1 MNNVYEMILS
11 KNVGDIDYR
20 FMREH
25 VFDNIERMK
34 SYESWKKKLDEY
46 IEKWQK
52 LGLLE
57 GLEGEGLKE
66 RVALAYEELATLI
79 SFSVYKWTN
88 DYFEAVLFPMVRRII
103 SGIGDKFNIKTFYY
117 LLRENIDFIAKTFDD
132 MQWNMKAYNGRIDIE
147 AEFVVTIS
155 EVIADIMTSED
166 DWTTEDFRNEINDK
180 ITELKLDIDERT
192 RNNHTDA

>member
-1 MNNVYEMILS
+1 MNNVYETILS

-25 VFDNIERMK
+25 IFDNIERMK
-34 SYESWKKKLDEY
+34 SYEPWKKKLDEY
-46 IEKWQK
+46 VERWDK
-52 LGLLE
+52 LGFIE
-57 GLEGEGLKE
+57 GLQGETRE
-66 RVALAYEELATLI
+66 MAALAFEQLAILI
-79 SFSVYKWTN
+79 IFSVYKWTN
-88 DYFEAVLFPMVRRII
+88 DYFDTVLFPIVRRII
-103 SGIGDKFNIKTFYY
+103 DKIGDKFSTKTFYY
-117 LLRENIDFIAKTFDD
+117 TLRNNLNFIAKKFDD
-132 MQWNMKAYNGRIDIE
+132 MQWNMEAYNGRIDIE
-147 AEFVVTIS
+147 AEFVITIS

>member
-1 MNNVYEMILS
+1 MNKVDEMILS
-11 KNVGDIDYR
+11 ENVGDIDYR

-34 SYESWKKKLDEY
+34 SYEPWKKKLDEY
-46 IEKWQK
+46 VERWDK
-52 LGLLE
+52 LGFIE
-57 GLEGEGLKE
+57 GLQGEAKE
-66 RVALAYEELATLI
+66 MTALAFEQLATLI
-79 SFSVYKWTN
+79 IFSVYKWTN
-88 DYFEAVLFPMVRRII
+88 DYFDTVLFPIVRRII
-103 SGIGDKFNIKTFYY
+103 DKIGDKFSTKTFYY
-117 LLRENIDFIAKTFDD
+117 MLRDNLNFIAKKFDD
-132 MQWNMKAYNGRIDIE
+132 MQWNMEAYNGRIDIE
-147 AEFVVTIS
+147 AEFVITIS

>member
-1 MNNVYEMILS
+1 MNNVDEMILS

-25 VFDNIERMK
+25 VFDNLERMK
-34 SYESWKKKLDEY
+34 SYEPWKKKLDEY
-46 IEKWQK
+46 VERWDK
-52 LGLLE
+52 LGFIE
-57 GLEGEGLKE
+57 GLQGETKE
-66 RVALAYEELATLI
+66 MTALAFEQLATLI
-79 SFSVYKWTN
+79 IFSVYKWTN
-88 DYFEAVLFPMVRRII
+88 DYFDTVLFPIVRRII
-103 SGIGDKFNIKTFYY
+103 DKIGDKFSTKTFYY
-117 LLRENIDFIAKTFDD
+117 MLRNNLNFIAKKFDD
-132 MQWNMKAYNGRIDIE
+132 MQWNMEAYNGRIDIE
-147 AEFVVTIS
+147 AEFVITIS

>member
-1 MNNVYEMILS
+1 MNNADEMILS

-34 SYESWKKKLDEY
+34 SYEPWKKKLDEY
-46 IEKWQK
+46 IERWDK
-52 LGLLE
+52 LGFIE
-57 GLEGEGLKE
+57 GLQGETKE
-66 RVALAYEELATLI
+66 MAALAFEQLATLI
-79 SFSVYKWTN
+79 IFSVYKWTN
-88 DYFEAVLFPMVRRII
+88 DYFDTVLFPIVRRII
-103 SGIGDKFNIKTFYY
+103 DKIGDKFSTQTFYY
-117 LLRENIDFIAKTFDD
+117 MLRNNINFISKKFDD

-147 AEFVVTIS
+147 AEFVITIS

-166 DWTTEDFRNEINDK
+166 DWTTEDFRNEIDDK

>member
-1 MNNVYEMILS
+1 MNNADEMILS

-34 SYESWKKKLDEY
+34 SYEPWKKKLDEY
-46 IEKWQK
+46 IERWDK
-52 LGLLE
+52 LGFIE
-57 GLEGEGLKE
+57 GLQGETKE
-66 RVALAYEELATLI
+66 MAALAFEQLATLI
-79 SFSVYKWTN
+79 IFSVYKWTN
-88 DYFEAVLFPMVRRII
+88 DYFDTVLFPIVRRII
-103 SGIGDKFNIKTFYY
+103 DKIGDKFSTQTFYY
-117 LLRENIDFIAKTFDD
+117 MLRNNLNFIAKKFDD

-147 AEFVVTIS
+147 AEFIITIS

>member
-1 MNNVYEMILS
+1 MNKVDEIILS
-11 KNVGDIDYR
+11 KNIGDIDYR

-34 SYESWKKKLDEY
+34 SYEPWKKKLDEY
-46 IEKWQK
+46 IERWDK
-52 LGLLE
+52 LGFTE
-57 GLEGEGLKE
+57 GLQGKTKE
-66 RVALAYEELATLI
+66 IAALAFEQLATLI
-79 SFSVYKWTN
+79 IFSAYKWTN
-88 DYFEAVLFPMVRRII
+88 DYFNTVLFPIVRRII
-103 SGIGDKFNIKTFYY
+103 DKIGDKFNTKTFYY
-117 LLRENIDFIAKTFDD
+117 MLRNNLNFIAKKFDD

-147 AEFVVTIS
+147 AEFIITIS

>member
-1 MNNVYEMILS
+1 MNNADEMILS

-34 SYESWKKKLDEY
+34 SYEPWKKKLDEY
-46 IEKWQK
+46 IERWDK
-52 LGLLE
+52 LGFIE
-57 GLEGEGLKE
+57 GLQGETKE
-66 RVALAYEELATLI
+66 MAALAFEQLATLI
-79 SFSVYKWTN
+79 IFSVYKWTN
-88 DYFEAVLFPMVRRII
+88 DYFDTVLFPIVRRII
-103 SGIGDKFNIKTFYY
+103 DKIGDKFSTQTFYY
-117 LLRENIDFIAKTFDD
+117 MLRNNLNFIAKKFDD

-147 AEFVVTIS
+147 AEFIITIS

-166 DWTTEDFRNEINDK
+166 DWTTEDFRNEIDDK